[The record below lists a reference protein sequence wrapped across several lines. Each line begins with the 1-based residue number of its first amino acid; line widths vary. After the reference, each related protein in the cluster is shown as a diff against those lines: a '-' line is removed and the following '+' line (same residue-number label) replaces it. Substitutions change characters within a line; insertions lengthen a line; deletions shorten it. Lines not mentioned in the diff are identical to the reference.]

1 MVSGLQPGWLGDTG
15 QGAGPS
21 LTHRGGHLSPLQH
34 HVLDDPAV
42 RVDVDTLILI
52 AQQHLHAVR
61 VGEEDDGVGCDLALD
76 LGRRKWVGGP
86 KAGPRPGTPLRPQP
100 CQAYMYRDVD
110 VVAVPR
116 VHIHSVEAGAGA
128 IDDLEPL
135 ALLYGQVHQQRA
147 VREVSKGLW
156 GEKGLRGCG
165 QRSQTLDQ

>member
-1 MVSGLQPGWLGDTG
+1 MVSGLQPAGSGT
-15 QGAGPS
+15 QARGAGPS

-42 RVDVDTLILI
+42 RVNIDALILI
-52 AQQHLHAVR
+52 AQQHLHAIR
-61 VGEEDDGVGCDLALD
+61 VGEEDDGVGRDLALD

-86 KAGPRPGTPLRPQP
+86 EAGPRPGAPLRPRP
-100 CQAYMYRDVD
+100 CQAYVHRDVD

-135 ALLYGQVHQQRA
+135 ALLYRQVHQQRA

-156 GEKGLRGCG
+156 GEKGLRGFG
-165 QRSQTLDQ
+165 